1 MSESD
6 EGSSEL
12 ESDDEDYF
20 SDEDYYS
27 DESYDS
33 DDDDDRINEYKD
45 SIMYRNSEQS
55 PNMKYSNMS

>member
-33 DDDDDRINEYKD
+33 DDDDDHINKYKD
-45 SIMYRNSEQS
+45 SIMYQESYI
-55 PNMKYSNMS
+55 PIYF